1 MERPDISYKC
11 TASDEGLLVKEI
23 LRLRL
28 RLSSHLLK
36 KIKPLGGIMLNG
48 ERCGVRHRVKAED
61 VVSVKYPEERGYF
74 EPQDIPLDIVYE
86 DDDLLVV
93 NKQAGLIVHPTHNFP
108 DGTLAN
114 ALAWRMQQT
123 GEVFKPR
130 FVNRLD
136 MNTSGLLIVAK
147 NAHCQDF
154 LSREMAENRVDKI
167 YTAIVHG
174 ITEPSGTVD
183 LPILKDPDHKAR
195 RMVSPEGYPSVTHYK
210 TLETFDIQD
219 TGQIH
224 GYSIVELKLDTGRTH
239 QIRVHMTHIG
249 HPLVGDELY
258 AQLYGYDADPE
269 WMPRQALHAGALAFA
284 HPSDGHTVRVTAEL
298 PRDMRDCAAHLR
310 KMLVEQGHKE

>member
-114 ALAWRMQQT
+114 ALSWRMQQT

-219 TGQIH
+219 TGQIQ